1 MVATSPVFVLL
12 LLWGHSF
19 LHTRL
24 FRYHRLSVLDS
35 PLMWLAWASIAALME
50 STRKDSGEDS
60 GRQKRAP
67 GNFRRL

>member
-1 MVATSPVFVLL
+1 LL

-24 FRYHRLSVLDS
+24 LRYHHRSVLDS

-50 STRKDSGEDS
+50 STRNDSGKDSG
-60 GRQKRAP
+60 R
-67 GNFRRL
+67 